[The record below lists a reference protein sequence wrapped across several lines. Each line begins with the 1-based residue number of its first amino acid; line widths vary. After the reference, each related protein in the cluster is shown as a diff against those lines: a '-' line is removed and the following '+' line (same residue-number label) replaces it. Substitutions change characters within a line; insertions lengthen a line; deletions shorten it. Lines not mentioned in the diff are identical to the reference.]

1 MNRKSL
7 ISMAFKTL
15 FKRWRRTKSDP
26 SERPSVANASHQLPP
41 EPKPNTVYDGSSNKV
56 DPTGADASPRIVERS
71 ATSDGRPEGAL
82 KTPQPQAGSPSPKRS
97 TDGPGLSKG
106 GTARP
111 RLMSAV
117 EATSSKYPANP
128 HLVSYGSGLLS
139 NKVKCDVVLVY
150 NGKEY
155 HDLKDSTIEWLD
167 PSQYKSFDQASIRVL
182 RDHGIP
188 EIKQLYRKSGRCRLI
203 NDSNHH
209 EVESKILE
217 DERQWSEVLQL
228 LITSFF
234 RANPY
239 VPFHL
244 EIRWEYSDLAI
255 NKVEG
260 ERYVVTVQRA
270 IEKKL
275 KRNWQDDEFIPRKD
289 LVEIFSESTIKEL
302 INNDRSI
309 QLNSDAKEKFI
320 EDVTYCA
327 TRLLAVCVY
336 ADLPLACLYHL
347 MNGVEQKHK
356 DTDLPL
362 TQIHCPEEAY
372 SKKFRDL
379 LKWQCGFIAHEFDDD
394 KGRPKHWQLKDKI
407 IVPIMFDKV
416 QDKLG
421 EGGFGIVYKVY
432 IDPDHHVFSSDRNR
446 PYALKIFKELGSRTE
461 LDFKRESETLST
473 LSTLPHPHITP
484 HLASWTQDSKFYMLF
499 PCAETHLGQFL
510 RTRPNP
516 ELDNTFVLWLLQ
528 QLKGLA
534 DGVRHIHNL
543 GPSGL
548 GPEAM
553 ARDPRRP
560 TKRGRTG
567 FHHDLRPQNILVFVD
582 DNVGDRPPSI
592 TDFVLKI
599 SDFGTA
605 KISNMLSHSGFVEKS
620 SYKTRNLSHGD
631 TVYGA
636 PDFALMG
643 ETSRPYDVWS
653 LGCIFLEIL
662 LWTFGLSDSDLNTF
676 EFDRLLSPE
685 AKGHQTPAYWCRD
698 DRGKVRLKPP
708 VVQRL
713 KRLQD
718 HCKGRGIFEKLV
730 SCTAKM
736 LTVHPNQRPD
746 ALYVY
751 NVMDTQLL
759 QAKVDLTKPDFY
771 RHKHKIHE
779 QDEVAAPPTVY
790 QDTPRSPSID
800 ERSIYAP
807 DDGYLRVD
815 ETRKRRP
822 SLPSSRQ
829 ESETKVAER
838 QNGVVTPDKR
848 RLSPVVTQDIP
859 PAQGHGRSPSI
870 TVSDHEAPFASR
882 VLNGFEDT
890 HEVEGF
896 PPVGSDP
903 PPLISYKTSMGREDF
918 SHPPR
923 HRSPSNDSRRTQ
935 SSDF

>member
-1 MNRKSL
+1 MSRNSP

-15 FKRWRRTKSDP
+15 FKRLRLTKSAPSQRPLVTSANHQSP
-26 SERPSVANASHQLPP
+26 SELN
-41 EPKPNTVYDGSSNKV
+41 PNTVYDGSSNKA
-56 DPTGADASPRIVERS
+56 DPTGADASSPVIERS
-71 ATSDGRPEGAL
+71 ATADGRPEGAL

-97 TDGPGLSKG
+97 TDGPDLSEDG
-106 GTARP
+106 NARP

-117 EATSSKYPANP
+117 EATSSSNYPANP

-139 NKVKCDVVLVY
+139 NKVKCDVILVY
-150 NGKEY
+150 NEKEY

-167 PSQYKSFDQASIRVL
+167 PSQYKSFDKASIRVL
-182 RDHGIP
+182 REHGIP

-203 NDSNHH
+203 NDDNHR
-209 EVESKILE
+209 EVESRILE

-255 NKVEG
+255 GKVEG
-260 ERYVVTVQRA
+260 ERYAITVQRA

-275 KRNWQDDEFIPRKD
+275 KRNWQDDEFVPRKD

-309 QLNSDAKEKFI
+309 QLSSDDKEKFI

-347 MNGVEQKHK
+347 IRHEHK
-356 DTDLPL
+356 DIDLPL
-362 TQIHCPEEAY
+362 TPLHCPEEAY

-379 LKWQCGFIAHEFDDD
+379 LKWQCGFIAHEFD
-394 KGRPKHWQLKDKI
+394 KGRPKHRQLKDKI

-421 EGGFGIVYKVY
+421 EGGFGMVYKVY
-432 IDPDHHVFSSDRNR
+432 IDPDHHFFSPDRNR

-553 ARDPRRP
+553 ARDLRRP
-560 TKRGRTG
+560 AKRGRTG
-567 FHHDLRPQNILVFVD
+567 FHHDLKPQNILVFAD

-592 TDFVLKI
+592 TDLILKI

-605 KISNMLSHSGFVEKS
+605 KISNMLSHSVLVEKS

-662 LWTFGLSDSDLNTF
+662 LWTFGLSDSDLNIF

-685 AKGHQTPAYWCRD
+685 AKGHQSPAYWCRD
-698 DRGKVRLKPP
+698 DRGKVLLKPA

-718 HCKGRGIFEKLV
+718 HCKGRGVFEKLV

-736 LTVHPNQRPD
+736 LTVHPNQRPT

-759 QAKVDLTKPDFY
+759 QAQVDLTTPDFY

-790 QDTPRSPSID
+790 PDTPRSPSID

-815 ETRKRRP
+815 ESRKRRP
-822 SLPSSRQ
+822 SLPSNRQ
-829 ESETKVAER
+829 ESETKVSEH
-838 QNGVVTPDKR
+838 QNGVVTPDRR

-859 PAQGHGRSPSI
+859 PAQGHRRSPSI
-870 TVSDHEAPFASR
+870 TVSDHEAPFSSR
-882 VLNGFEDT
+882 VLNGFEDD